1 MNTEEK
7 FYTCKYDRAFK
18 KVFLNNKNKMLLRAL
33 LESILKFEIY
43 DIEIENNERN
53 TGSLNVK
60 RKYLDAI
67 LNANIVKVE
76 IEVNST
82 MKRYLHPRNMSYLC
96 DVYSHDVLVWDEY
109 NEDVMYIQIN
119 LSYGLKDDKLN
130 RIYKMM
136 DKDGKNYVNNF
147 IIYELNMDRYM
158 KFWYNGDKKIEE
170 NKYLVMLDLQLDEL
184 ENLAKDKV
192 VSKYME
198 TLKKINTEYKFKEYM
213 SAEEVMK

>member
-1 MNTEEK
+1 
-7 FYTCKYDRAFK
+7 
-18 KVFLNNKNKMLLRAL
+18 
-33 LESILKFEIY
+33 
-43 DIEIENNERN
+43 
-53 TGSLNVK
+53 
-60 RKYLDAI
+60 
-67 LNANIVKVE
+67 
-76 IEVNST
+76 

>member
-198 TLKKINTEYKFKEYM
+198 TLKKINTEYKFKEYI

>member
-1 MNTEEK
+1 
-7 FYTCKYDRAFK
+7 
-18 KVFLNNKNKMLLRAL
+18 
-33 LESILKFEIY
+33 
-43 DIEIENNERN
+43 
-53 TGSLNVK
+53 
-60 RKYLDAI
+60 
-67 LNANIVKVE
+67 
-76 IEVNST
+76 
-82 MKRYLHPRNMSYLC
+82 
-96 DVYSHDVLVWDEY
+96 
-109 NEDVMYIQIN
+109 MYILIN

-158 KFWYNGDKKIEE
+158 KFWYNGDKKKIEE
-170 NKYLVMLDLQLDEL
+170 NKYLVMLDLQLEEL

-213 SAEEVMK
+213 SAEEDNRKIMNSIKRELREDAIEEAKKEVREAIKQGYKKRNIEIVKKLLENNIDIDIIKYSTGLSDKEIDDIKKNK

>member
-1 MNTEEK
+1 
-7 FYTCKYDRAFK
+7 
-18 KVFLNNKNKMLLRAL
+18 
-33 LESILKFEIY
+33 
-43 DIEIENNERN
+43 
-53 TGSLNVK
+53 
-60 RKYLDAI
+60 
-67 LNANIVKVE
+67 
-76 IEVNST
+76 
-82 MKRYLHPRNMSYLC
+82 
-96 DVYSHDVLVWDEY
+96 
-109 NEDVMYIQIN
+109 MYIQIN

-213 SAEEVMK
+213 SAEEVMKQARKEVRKEIKTEAIKQSCKKRNIEIVKKLLENNIDIDIIKYSTGLSDKEIDDIKKNK

>member
-1 MNTEEK
+1 
-7 FYTCKYDRAFK
+7 
-18 KVFLNNKNKMLLRAL
+18 
-33 LESILKFEIY
+33 
-43 DIEIENNERN
+43 
-53 TGSLNVK
+53 
-60 RKYLDAI
+60 
-67 LNANIVKVE
+67 
-76 IEVNST
+76 
-82 MKRYLHPRNMSYLC
+82 
-96 DVYSHDVLVWDEY
+96 
-109 NEDVMYIQIN
+109 MYIQIN

-198 TLKKINTEYKFKEYM
+198 TLKKINTEYKFKEYI

>member
-1 MNTEEK
+1 
-7 FYTCKYDRAFK
+7 
-18 KVFLNNKNKMLLRAL
+18 
-33 LESILKFEIY
+33 
-43 DIEIENNERN
+43 
-53 TGSLNVK
+53 
-60 RKYLDAI
+60 
-67 LNANIVKVE
+67 
-76 IEVNST
+76 

-96 DVYSHDVLVWDEY
+96 DVYSHDVLVGDEY

-158 KFWYNGDKKIEE
+158 KFWYNGDKKKIEE

-192 VSKYME
+192 VSKSME

>member
-1 MNTEEK
+1 
-7 FYTCKYDRAFK
+7 
-18 KVFLNNKNKMLLRAL
+18 
-33 LESILKFEIY
+33 
-43 DIEIENNERN
+43 
-53 TGSLNVK
+53 
-60 RKYLDAI
+60 
-67 LNANIVKVE
+67 
-76 IEVNST
+76 
-82 MKRYLHPRNMSYLC
+82 
-96 DVYSHDVLVWDEY
+96 
-109 NEDVMYIQIN
+109 MYIQIN

-198 TLKKINTEYKFKEYM
+198 TLKKINTEYKFKEYI
-213 SAEEVMK
+213 SAEEVMKQARKEARKEIETETIKQSCKKRNIEIVKKLLENNIDIDIIKYSTGLSDKEIDDIKKNK

>member
-1 MNTEEK
+1 M
-7 FYTCKYDRAFK
+7 
-18 KVFLNNKNKMLLRAL
+18 VL
-33 LESILKFEIY
+33 
-43 DIEIENNERN
+43 
-53 TGSLNVK
+53 
-60 RKYLDAI
+60 
-67 LNANIVKVE
+67 
-76 IEVNST
+76 
-82 MKRYLHPRNMSYLC
+82 SYLC
-96 DVYSHDVLVWDEY
+96 GVYSNDVLVGDKY

-198 TLKKINTEYKFKEYM
+198 TLKKINTEYKFKEYI

>member
-1 MNTEEK
+1 
-7 FYTCKYDRAFK
+7 
-18 KVFLNNKNKMLLRAL
+18 
-33 LESILKFEIY
+33 
-43 DIEIENNERN
+43 
-53 TGSLNVK
+53 
-60 RKYLDAI
+60 
-67 LNANIVKVE
+67 
-76 IEVNST
+76 
-82 MKRYLHPRNMSYLC
+82 MKRYLHTRNMSYLC
-96 DVYSHDVLVWDEY
+96 DVYSHDVLVGDEY

-147 IIYELNMDRYM
+147 IIYKLNMDRYM
-158 KFWYNGDKKIEE
+158 KFWYNGDKKKIEE

-192 VSKYME
+192 VSKSME

>member
-1 MNTEEK
+1 M
-7 FYTCKYDRAFK
+7 
-18 KVFLNNKNKMLLRAL
+18 VL
-33 LESILKFEIY
+33 
-43 DIEIENNERN
+43 
-53 TGSLNVK
+53 
-60 RKYLDAI
+60 
-67 LNANIVKVE
+67 
-76 IEVNST
+76 
-82 MKRYLHPRNMSYLC
+82 SYLC
-96 DVYSHDVLVWDEY
+96 GVYSNDVLVGDKY

>member
-1 MNTEEK
+1 
-7 FYTCKYDRAFK
+7 
-18 KVFLNNKNKMLLRAL
+18 
-33 LESILKFEIY
+33 
-43 DIEIENNERN
+43 
-53 TGSLNVK
+53 
-60 RKYLDAI
+60 
-67 LNANIVKVE
+67 
-76 IEVNST
+76 
-82 MKRYLHPRNMSYLC
+82 MKRYLHTRNMSYLC
-96 DVYSHDVLVWDEY
+96 DVYSHDVLVGDEY

-147 IIYELNMDRYM
+147 IIYKLNMDRYM
-158 KFWYNGDKKIEE
+158 KFWYNGDRKKIEE

-192 VSKYME
+192 VSKSME

>member
-1 MNTEEK
+1 
-7 FYTCKYDRAFK
+7 
-18 KVFLNNKNKMLLRAL
+18 
-33 LESILKFEIY
+33 
-43 DIEIENNERN
+43 
-53 TGSLNVK
+53 
-60 RKYLDAI
+60 
-67 LNANIVKVE
+67 
-76 IEVNST
+76 
-82 MKRYLHPRNMSYLC
+82 
-96 DVYSHDVLVWDEY
+96 
-109 NEDVMYIQIN
+109 MYIQIN

-158 KFWYNGDKKIEE
+158 KFWYNGDKKKIEE
-170 NKYLVMLDLQLDEL
+170 NKCLVMLDLQLDEL

-213 SAEEVMK
+213 SAEEVMKQARKEVRKDIKTEAIKQSCKKRNIEIVKKLLENNIDIDIIKYSTGLSDKEIDDIKKNK